1 MLEPNFFTKEEKITD
16 EYARFIFE
24 PLPPSFGHSFGNIL
38 RRSLLSSIEGAAV
51 TDIRFSGVSH
61 LFSTIKGVKESVLEI
76 VLNFKKLRF
85 KTPQS
90 RGSFKISLVKKGKGM
105 VYAKEIKGE
114 VEVVNKDQYL
124 FEITN
129 PQTEVEIEAYVSR
142 GYGFLAVE
150 DREDR
155 RNGFIAVDSFFSP
168 IIKVNFRVEPARVGK
183 KDNFER
189 LILEIWSD
197 KTVNPKEALKEVT
210 QKLSL
215 YFTHIFSEKAQSVAK
230 ETKKEERTSVVENQ
244 RLKEIIIDELNFPS
258 RVVNALLREGIETV
272 ADLVAVGR
280 DKIEKMKGVGKKSI
294 KLIDEEL
301 KKVDVELK

>member
-1 MLEPNFFTKEEKITD
+1 MLEPNFYTKEEKATD

-90 RGSFKISLVKKGKGM
+90 EGPFKINLVKKGKGM
-105 VYAKEIKGE
+105 VYAKEIEGE

-155 RNGFIAVDSFFSP
+155 RNGFIAVDAFFSP

-197 KTVNPKEALKEVT
+197 KTVNPKEALKKVT
-210 QKLSL
+210 EKLSL
-215 YFTHIFSEKAQSVAK
+215 YFNHIFSEKAQSVAK
-230 ETKKEERTSVVENQ
+230 ETKKEEKTSAVEDQ

-280 DKIEKMKGVGKKSI
+280 DKIERMKGVGKKSI

-301 KKVDVELK
+301 KKIDVELK

>member
-1 MLEPNFFTKEEKITD
+1 MLEPNFFIKEEKVTD

-38 RRSLLSSIEGAAV
+38 RRSLLSSIEGAAI
-51 TDIRFSGVSH
+51 TDIRFEGVSH
-61 LFSTIKGVKESVLEI
+61 LFTTIKGVKESVLEM
-76 VLNFKKLRF
+76 VLNFKNLRF
-85 KTPQS
+85 KTPP
-90 RGSFKISLVKKGKGM
+90 GGPFKITLSKKGVGK
-105 VYAKEIKGE
+105 VFASEIKGE
-114 VEVVNKDQYL
+114 AEVVNKDQYL
-124 FEITN
+124 FEITDSSAN
-129 PQTEVEIEAYVSR
+129 VEVEAYVSR

-150 DREDR
+150 DREER
-155 RNGFIAVDSFFSP
+155 RTGFIPVDAFFSP

-210 QKLSL
+210 SKLSL
-215 YFTHIFSEKAQSVAK
+215 YFAHIFSEKALAK
-230 ETKKEERTSVVENQ
+230 KSEEKTEASTKSAEDQ

-272 ADLVAVGR
+272 ADLVAAGR
-280 DKIEKMKGVGKKSI
+280 EKVMKMKGVGKKSL

-301 KKVDVELK
+301 KKINVELK

>member
-1 MLEPNFFTKEEKITD
+1 MLEPNFFTKEEKVTD

-24 PLPPSFGHSFGNIL
+24 PLPPSFGHSLGNIL

-51 TDIRFSGVSH
+51 TDIRFNGVSH
-61 LFSTIKGVKESVLEI
+61 LFSSIKGVKESVLEI

-85 KTPQS
+85 KTPSQ
-90 RGSFKISLVKKGKGM
+90 GQFKISLSKKGEGQ

-114 VEVVNKDQYL
+114 VEIVNKDQYL

-129 PQTEVEIEAYVSR
+129 PSTSVEIEAYVSR
-142 GYGFLAVE
+142 GYGFLSVE
-150 DREDR
+150 DREER
-155 RNGFIAVDSFFSP
+155 KTGFIPVDAFFSP

-197 KTVNPKEALKEVT
+197 KTINPKDALREVT
-210 QKLSL
+210 EKLSL
-215 YFTHIFSEKAQSVAK
+215 YFAHIFSEKAVSQKK
-230 ETKKEERTSVVENQ
+230 ETKQDETANVVENK

-272 ADLVAVGR
+272 ADLVAAGR
-280 DKIEKMKGVGKKSI
+280 ERVEKMKGVGKKSI

-301 KKVDVELK
+301 KKINVELK